1 MDTFMDQLSQK
12 LNAQQIIRANGE
24 AESEA
29 MGVMRAQ
36 VREYQECLDRMKT
49 VADELGGLQQ
59 TIAAL
64 PDLSAGVNDSALEG
78 LKEEMVSMNKANED
92 HLQRLQSDLLAGQDA
107 FLANQRDFAQSQRDL
122 AQSQSELMSRQSEM
136 LENRSNELR
145 EQIEAIKISNE
156 EHLEKIRND
165 IAESGNDDLK
175 ERLDLLEAQ
184 IGSQL
189 GELKEAVSLQIDAIR
204 TSNDERFERIGTDL
218 AGNNNDELDARI
230 DRLET
235 LIGEQLTGLRQ
246 DVSTEME
253 VRFDDLKQGMGSDMD
268 TRFAGI
274 PVNDNSELNAR
285 LDRLEAQIGDQFTG
299 LRQDVSTEMEV
310 RLDDLKQGMGSDMD
324 TRFAGIPVND
334 NSEINTRIDRLE
346 ALIGEQFAALPVNDN
361 TELNARLDRLEA
373 QIGSQLGDL
382 KQGVNAD
389 FASGI
394 GSLRQNVNEDLS
406 AGLDLLNQDVSAKFD
421 SAKSVNEESLEKL
434 KADLQA
440 IISESS
446 SDSDIIERVE
456 VLRDEVSAMK
466 LQMDNMRTNSDQYLQ
481 TMQSNLR
488 KGQEQMLQS
497 QNSISQ
503 ALNGA
508 DIHKECVRV
517 YRNVQASIQD
527 ENGKLLDGIRQE
539 NSVQLESMRTD
550 TSRHITVIKD
560 ESAKLLGSLRNDSS
574 KQLEGLR
581 EENSKF
587 LVSVKSETSKIEEQ
601 VKGVRKLALIALIA
615 SIISI
620 IAPFIAKFL

>member
-122 AQSQSELMSRQSEM
+122 ARSQSELMSRQSEM

-253 VRFDDLKQGMGSDMD
+253 IRLDDLKQGMNSDMD

-274 PVNDNSELNAR
+274 PVNDNTELNTR
-285 LDRLEAQIGDQFTG
+285 LDSLEA
-299 LRQDVSTEMEV
+299 R
-310 RLDDLKQGMGSDMD
+310 
-324 TRFAGIPVND
+324 
-334 NSEINTRIDRLE
+334 
-346 ALIGEQFAALPVNDN
+346 IGEQFAALPVNDN

-601 VKGVRKLALIALIA
+601 VKGVRRLALIALIA

>member
-122 AQSQSELMSRQSEM
+122 AQSQSELMNRQSEM

-253 VRFDDLKQGMGSDMD
+253 IRLDDLKQGMNSDMD

-274 PVNDNSELNAR
+274 PVNDNTELNTR
-285 LDRLEAQIGDQFTG
+285 LDSLEA
-299 LRQDVSTEMEV
+299 R
-310 RLDDLKQGMGSDMD
+310 
-324 TRFAGIPVND
+324 
-334 NSEINTRIDRLE
+334 
-346 ALIGEQFAALPVNDN
+346 IGEQFAALPVNDN

-440 IISESS
+440 LISESS

-539 NSVQLESMRTD
+539 NSLQLESMRTD

>member
-1 MDTFMDQLSQK
+1 MDAPNSLFEGILKYNVVQSFFCRLYAVKRQYCFSEAIMDTFMDQLSQK

-253 VRFDDLKQGMGSDMD
+253 VR
-268 TRFAGI
+268 
-274 PVNDNSELNAR
+274 
-285 LDRLEAQIGDQFTG
+285 
-299 LRQDVSTEMEV
+299 
-310 RLDDLKQGMGSDMD
+310 LDDLKQGMGSDMD

-440 IISESS
+440 LLSESS

>member
-122 AQSQSELMSRQSEM
+122 ARSQSELMSRQSEM

-235 LIGEQLTGLRQ
+235 LIGEQITGLRQ

-253 VRFDDLKQGMGSDMD
+253 VRF
-268 TRFAGI
+268 
-274 PVNDNSELNAR
+274 
-285 LDRLEAQIGDQFTG
+285 
-299 LRQDVSTEMEV
+299 
-310 RLDDLKQGMGSDMD
+310 DDLKQGMGSDMD

>member
-122 AQSQSELMSRQSEM
+122 ARSQSELMSRQSEM

-253 VRFDDLKQGMGSDMD
+253 IRLDDLKQGMNSDMD

-274 PVNDNSELNAR
+274 PVNDNTELNTR
-285 LDRLEAQIGDQFTG
+285 LDSLEA
-299 LRQDVSTEMEV
+299 R
-310 RLDDLKQGMGSDMD
+310 
-324 TRFAGIPVND
+324 
-334 NSEINTRIDRLE
+334 
-346 ALIGEQFAALPVNDN
+346 IGEQFAALPVNDN

-539 NSVQLESMRTD
+539 NSLQLESMRTD

-601 VKGVRKLALIALIA
+601 VKGVRRLALIALIA

>member
-253 VRFDDLKQGMGSDMD
+253 IRLDDLKQGMNSDMD

-274 PVNDNSELNAR
+274 PVNDNTELNTR
-285 LDRLEAQIGDQFTG
+285 LDSLEA
-299 LRQDVSTEMEV
+299 R
-310 RLDDLKQGMGSDMD
+310 
-324 TRFAGIPVND
+324 
-334 NSEINTRIDRLE
+334 
-346 ALIGEQFAALPVNDN
+346 IGEQFAALPVNDN

-539 NSVQLESMRTD
+539 NSLQLESMRTD

>member
-92 HLQRLQSDLLAGQDA
+92 HLQKLQSDLLAGQDA

-136 LENRSNELR
+136 LESRSNELR
-145 EQIEAIKISNE
+145 EQIEAIKLSNE

-175 ERLDLLEAQ
+175 ERLDLLEEQ

-189 GELKEAVSLQIDAIR
+189 GELKQAVSLQIDAIR
-204 TSNDERFERIGTDL
+204 TSNDERFERIGSDI
-218 AGNNNDELDARI
+218 AGNNNDEIDARL
-230 DRLET
+230 DRLEA
-235 LIGEQLTGLRQ
+235 LIGEQLTSLRQ

-253 VRFDDLKQGMGSDMD
+253 
-268 TRFAGI
+268 I
-274 PVNDNSELNAR
+274 
-285 LDRLEAQIGDQFTG
+285 
-299 LRQDVSTEMEV
+299 

-324 TRFAGIPVND
+324 TRFADLKQGVGADMDTRFAGLPAND
-334 NSEINTRIDRLE
+334 NEELNTRIDRLE

-389 FASGI
+389 LVSGI
-394 GSLRQNVNEDLS
+394 GSLRQDVNEDLS
-406 AGLDLLNQDVSAKFD
+406 AGLDLLNQDVSARFD

-440 IISESS
+440 LISESS

-587 LVSVKSETSKIEEQ
+587 LVSVKSETSKIDEQ

-620 IAPFIAKFL
+620 AAPFIAKFL

>member
-253 VRFDDLKQGMGSDMD
+253 VR
-268 TRFAGI
+268 
-274 PVNDNSELNAR
+274 
-285 LDRLEAQIGDQFTG
+285 
-299 LRQDVSTEMEV
+299 
-310 RLDDLKQGMGSDMD
+310 LDDLKQGMGSDMD
-324 TRFAGIPVND
+324 TRFAGLPVND

>member
-253 VRFDDLKQGMGSDMD
+253 VRF
-268 TRFAGI
+268 
-274 PVNDNSELNAR
+274 
-285 LDRLEAQIGDQFTG
+285 
-299 LRQDVSTEMEV
+299 
-310 RLDDLKQGMGSDMD
+310 DDLKQGMGSDMD

>member
-204 TSNDERFERIGTDL
+204 TSNDERFEKIGTDL

-253 VRFDDLKQGMGSDMD
+253 VR
-268 TRFAGI
+268 
-274 PVNDNSELNAR
+274 
-285 LDRLEAQIGDQFTG
+285 
-299 LRQDVSTEMEV
+299 
-310 RLDDLKQGMGSDMD
+310 LDDLKQGMGSDME
-324 TRFAGIPVND
+324 TRFAGIPVNV

-440 IISESS
+440 LISESS

>member
-189 GELKEAVSLQIDAIR
+189 GELKEAVSLQIEAIR

-253 VRFDDLKQGMGSDMD
+253 IRLDDLKQGMNSDMD

-274 PVNDNSELNAR
+274 PVNDNTELNTR
-285 LDRLEAQIGDQFTG
+285 LDSLEA
-299 LRQDVSTEMEV
+299 R
-310 RLDDLKQGMGSDMD
+310 
-324 TRFAGIPVND
+324 
-334 NSEINTRIDRLE
+334 
-346 ALIGEQFAALPVNDN
+346 IGEQFAALPVNDN

-440 IISESS
+440 LISESF
-446 SDSDIIERVE
+446 SDGDIIERVE

-539 NSVQLESMRTD
+539 NSLQLESMRTD

>member
-253 VRFDDLKQGMGSDMD
+253 IRLDDLKQGMNSDMD

-274 PVNDNSELNAR
+274 PVNDNTELNTR
-285 LDRLEAQIGDQFTG
+285 LDSLEA
-299 LRQDVSTEMEV
+299 R
-310 RLDDLKQGMGSDMD
+310 
-324 TRFAGIPVND
+324 
-334 NSEINTRIDRLE
+334 
-346 ALIGEQFAALPVNDN
+346 IGEQFAALPVNDN

-440 IISESS
+440 LISESS

-539 NSVQLESMRTD
+539 NSLQLESMRTD

>member
-1 MDTFMDQLSQK
+1 
-12 LNAQQIIRANGE
+12 
-24 AESEA
+24 
-29 MGVMRAQ
+29 
-36 VREYQECLDRMKT
+36 
-49 VADELGGLQQ
+49 
-59 TIAAL
+59 
-64 PDLSAGVNDSALEG
+64 
-78 LKEEMVSMNKANED
+78 MN
-92 HLQRLQSDLLAGQDA
+92 
-107 FLANQRDFAQSQRDL
+107 
-122 AQSQSELMSRQSEM
+122 RQSEM

-204 TSNDERFERIGTDL
+204 TSNVERFERVGTDL

-235 LIGEQLTGLRQ
+235 LIGEQL
-246 DVSTEME
+246 
-253 VRFDDLKQGMGSDMD
+253 
-268 TRFAGI
+268 
-274 PVNDNSELNAR
+274 
-285 LDRLEAQIGDQFTG
+285 TG

-587 LVSVKSETSKIEEQ
+587 LVSVKSETSKIEDQ

>member
-92 HLQRLQSDLLAGQDA
+92 HLQKLQSDLLAGQDA

-136 LENRSNELR
+136 LESRSNELR
-145 EQIEAIKISNE
+145 EQIEAIKLSNE

-175 ERLDLLEAQ
+175 ERLDLLEEQ

-189 GELKEAVSLQIDAIR
+189 GELKQAVSLQIDAIR
-204 TSNDERFERIGTDL
+204 TSNDERFERIGSDI
-218 AGNNNDELDARI
+218 AGNNNDEIDARL
-230 DRLET
+230 DRLEA
-235 LIGEQLTGLRQ
+235 LIGEQLTSLRQ

-253 VRFDDLKQGMGSDMD
+253 
-268 TRFAGI
+268 I
-274 PVNDNSELNAR
+274 
-285 LDRLEAQIGDQFTG
+285 
-299 LRQDVSTEMEV
+299 

-334 NSEINTRIDRLE
+334 NSELNTRIDRLE

-389 FASGI
+389 LVSGI
-394 GSLRQNVNEDLS
+394 GSLRQDVNEDLS
-406 AGLDLLNQDVSAKFD
+406 AGLDLLNQDVSARFD

-440 IISESS
+440 LISESS

-587 LVSVKSETSKIEEQ
+587 LVSVKSETSKIDEQ

-620 IAPFIAKFL
+620 AAPFIAKFL

>member
-230 DRLET
+230 DRLEN

-253 VRFDDLKQGMGSDMD
+253 IRLDDLKQGMNSDMD

-274 PVNDNSELNAR
+274 PVNDNTELNTR
-285 LDRLEAQIGDQFTG
+285 LDSLEA
-299 LRQDVSTEMEV
+299 R
-310 RLDDLKQGMGSDMD
+310 
-324 TRFAGIPVND
+324 
-334 NSEINTRIDRLE
+334 
-346 ALIGEQFAALPVNDN
+346 IGEQFAALPVNDN

-440 IISESS
+440 LISESS
-446 SDSDIIERVE
+446 SDGDIIERVE

>member
-29 MGVMRAQ
+29 MGVMRTQ

-253 VRFDDLKQGMGSDMD
+253 IRLDDLKQGMNSDMD

-274 PVNDNSELNAR
+274 PVNDNTELNTR
-285 LDRLEAQIGDQFTG
+285 LDSLEA
-299 LRQDVSTEMEV
+299 R
-310 RLDDLKQGMGSDMD
+310 
-324 TRFAGIPVND
+324 
-334 NSEINTRIDRLE
+334 
-346 ALIGEQFAALPVNDN
+346 IGEQFAALPVNDN

-421 SAKSVNEESLEKL
+421 SAKSVNEDSLEKL

-440 IISESS
+440 LISESS

-539 NSVQLESMRTD
+539 NSLQLESMRTD

>member
-189 GELKEAVSLQIDAIR
+189 GELKEAVSLQIEAIR

-253 VRFDDLKQGMGSDMD
+253 IRLDDLKQGMNSDMD

-274 PVNDNSELNAR
+274 PVNDNTELNTR
-285 LDRLEAQIGDQFTG
+285 LDSLEA
-299 LRQDVSTEMEV
+299 R
-310 RLDDLKQGMGSDMD
+310 
-324 TRFAGIPVND
+324 
-334 NSEINTRIDRLE
+334 
-346 ALIGEQFAALPVNDN
+346 IGEQFAALPVNDN

-440 IISESS
+440 LISESS

-539 NSVQLESMRTD
+539 NSLQLESMRTD

>member
-122 AQSQSELMSRQSEM
+122 ARSQSELMSRQSEM

-253 VRFDDLKQGMGSDMD
+253 IRLDDLKQGMNSDMD

-274 PVNDNSELNAR
+274 PVNDNTELNTR
-285 LDRLEAQIGDQFTG
+285 LDSLEA
-299 LRQDVSTEMEV
+299 R
-310 RLDDLKQGMGSDMD
+310 
-324 TRFAGIPVND
+324 
-334 NSEINTRIDRLE
+334 
-346 ALIGEQFAALPVNDN
+346 IGEQFAALPVNDN

-434 KADLQA
+434 RADLQA
-440 IISESS
+440 LISESS

-539 NSVQLESMRTD
+539 NSLQLESMRTD

>member
-253 VRFDDLKQGMGSDMD
+253 VR
-268 TRFAGI
+268 
-274 PVNDNSELNAR
+274 
-285 LDRLEAQIGDQFTG
+285 
-299 LRQDVSTEMEV
+299 
-310 RLDDLKQGMGSDMD
+310 LDDLKQGMGSDMD

-440 IISESS
+440 LISESS

-503 ALNGA
+503 ALSGA